1 MTKDTAIH
9 IALVEDDPDIA
20 TPLEETLIG
29 EGYRVHRCPTAAAL
43 RSTLE
48 REQVDM
54 ILLDLAL
61 PDGNG
66 LQIAAQIRA
75 TTAVPI
81 IMLTGRG
88 SEIDRI
94 MGLELG
100 ADDYIVKPFSLR
112 EVAARI
118 KAVLR
123 RGRLVVPVQLPSVRK
138 GYRFAGWTLDIEL
151 RRLYDPD
158 GKYVSLTVNEFD
170 LLVSIVS
177 ASGRILTRNQLLEAT
192 RHDNNDD
199 VFDRTVDVLILRL
212 RRKIEPNPQLPQFI
226 MTERGVG
233 YRFNPPVEPIGFD

>member
-1 MTKDTAIH
+1 MSKDTAIH

-20 TPLEETLIG
+20 IPLEDMLAS
-29 EGYRVHRCPTAAAL
+29 EGYRVRRCPTAAAL
-43 RSTLE
+43 RAVLE
-48 REQVDM
+48 QEQIDM

-66 LQIAAQIRA
+66 FQIAAQIRA
-75 TTAVPI
+75 TTSVPI

-88 SEIDRI
+88 GEIDRV

-123 RGRLVVPVQLPSVRK
+123 RGRLVVPVQAPSVRK

-170 LLVSIVS
+170 LLISIVS

-233 YRFNPPVEPIGFD
+233 YRFNPSVERVGLD